1 VTFAFLAIL
10 LAAAGGTYLQK
21 YSYSTFLTN
30 DSSPIGHDSFIQYKN
45 DDLGI
50 SIDYPA
56 SWHIL
61 EQTNGTVFS
70 PFVYN
75 SHSPQLVVQI
85 DNSEPNESLDHYLN
99 NFVIDLG
106 KVVYDDYKVIHYTSN
121 ASLGGHPAYLLYFTY
136 TEPYMDTAN
145 IRKDLET
152 GTIIDTNKVY
162 YIYYD
167 ADVHDYATYLPY
179 VERMIQSF
187 KILSESVPSTNSLQN
202 IRH

>member
-1 VTFAFLAIL
+1 VVTSVHCVTFAFLAIL
-10 LAAAGGTYLQK
+10 LAMEGTYLQK
-21 YSYSTFLTN
+21 YSYATLLTN
-30 DSSPIGHDSFIQYKN
+30 ESSPTGHDGFIQYEN

-106 KVVYDDYKVIHYTSN
+106 KVVYNDFKIINYTSN
-121 ASLGGHPAYLLYFTY
+121 ASLGGHPAYLVYFTY
-136 TEPYMDTAN
+136 SEPYMDTAST
-145 IRKDLET
+145 RKVMET

-167 ADVHDYATYLPY
+167 ADVHDYTTYLPY
-179 VERMIQSF
+179 VERMIQ
-187 KILSESVPSTNSLQN
+187 
-202 IRH
+202 